1 MQPYSVRWFTCRQT
15 ARLTLEPNAVLTALE
30 DSPTSLNSLEKDC
43 ERARRGRSSAI
54 TTQLRT
60 HDRLTPRAWN
70 TNTNTHTQQYDLRH
84 PILCEEGFLVCS
96 PYFQQLCLSAQA
108 FGAEL
113 HHRVRTKGVSDAI
126 LAERAKP
133 QRQAA
138 LQLKGRNEDGLMT
151 WVNTE
156 RKHPKEP
163 WCEFTCMTNRSTK
176 VCERVPLPCKAPQ
189 DKAQTAVWI
198 QTDGYLAR
206 GVEFTL
212 ELDGATQRTDCCMR
226 DLIQTH
232 RRIINQ
238 LSRKQL

>member
-1 MQPYSVRWFTCRQT
+1 MVYLQTDRQVNSGAKRGADRSGGQSHILKQLGKGLWESK
-15 ARLTLEPNAVLTALE
+15 ARPLLCNHHTTPHAWQV
-30 DSPTSLNSLEKDC
+30 DTSGLK
-43 ERARRGRSSAI
+43 
-54 TTQLRT
+54 
-60 HDRLTPRAWN
+60 HKH
-70 TNTNTHTQQYDLRH
+70 THTQQYDLRH